1 MKAGLVDGK
10 HYTDYVE
17 TVKELKRRDDLGK
30 AETLLLRL
38 IQAVEEEART
48 EGWIVA
54 PWYYQQL
61 AIIYRKQ
68 RATNKELEVLKRF
81 ASQWHAQQN
90 PLVDRLQKL
99 EALNEQKQNESQKK
113 VVKE

>member
-17 TVKELKRRDDLGK
+17 TVKELKRRDELAK
-30 AETLLLRL
+30 AEKLLLRL
-38 IQAVEEEART
+38 ITAVEEEAKI

-54 PWYYQQL
+54 PWYYEQL

-68 RATNKELEVLKRF
+68 KDTNKELEVLKRF
-81 ASQWHAQQN
+81 ASQRHAEPA

-99 EALNEQKQNESQKK
+99 EAAMGRSLDTGN
-113 VVKE
+113 